1 MNAKAPSTA
10 SESPTELE
18 PEAETCSL
26 ANTLAGFAK
35 RASSVGAGAFAIE
48 AGAQA
53 GDYLA
58 LSWAGFSSLGPVA
71 GSSAA
76 AWMSSAAAANGGG
89 VAAGSLYACCQSVAM
104 GGTAVLGGGA
114 VIGVAVGG
122 YGVYEAAKWG
132 WGRVKKAD

>member
-1 MNAKAPSTA
+1 VNAKAPSTA
-10 SESPTELE
+10 PESPTELE

-26 ANTLAGFAK
+26 ANTLAGFAQ
-35 RASSVGAGAFAIE
+35 RAASMGAGAFAVQ

-71 GSSAA
+71 ASSAA

-89 VAAGSLYACCQSVAM
+89 VAAGSLYACCQSVAVPLM
-104 GGTAVLGGGA
+104 ATGWSWRGRGDRGGRRRLWSVRGCK
-114 VIGVAVGG
+114 VGVGQG
-122 YGVYEAAKWG
+122 
-132 WGRVKKAD
+132 